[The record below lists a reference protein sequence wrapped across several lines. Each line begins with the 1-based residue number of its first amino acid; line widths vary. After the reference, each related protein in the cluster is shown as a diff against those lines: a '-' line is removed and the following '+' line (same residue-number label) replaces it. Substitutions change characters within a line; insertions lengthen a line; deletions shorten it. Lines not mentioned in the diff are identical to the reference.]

1 MSRTP
6 EKAATVILKFSEFNY
21 QQVSF
26 QWHLHLDHVG
36 ATGQEQ
42 IVSFYKLICRLYKT
56 REIDC
61 YDFEVPEQEWNN
73 LLEGKLWPGSFSPTT
88 MRNELKKRSNWADDL
103 RDIKHAYD
111 LEYSKL
117 YGDWFIQTQD
127 FIKEKLLQEKLVKQS
142 C

>member
-1 MSRTP
+1 
-6 EKAATVILKFSEFNY
+6 
-21 QQVSF
+21 
-26 QWHLHLDHVG
+26 
-36 ATGQEQ
+36 
-42 IVSFYKLICRLYKT
+42 
-56 REIDC
+56 
-61 YDFEVPEQEWNN
+61 
-73 LLEGKLWPGSFSPTT
+73 